1 MVKRAAKQISEQ
13 SVERLKVS
21 PRTSLSREENSLQG
35 FSGVTSERQVFSTF
49 WGGHAHICG
58 QVGYILEMRLL
69 MVVLTAGLYGSGGFG
84 GKGHA
89 EGREDGA
96 LAEPASLGPRM

>member
-1 MVKRAAKQISEQ
+1 
-13 SVERLKVS
+13 
-21 PRTSLSREENSLQG
+21 
-35 FSGVTSERQVFSTF
+35 
-49 WGGHAHICG
+49 
-58 QVGYILEMRLL
+58 MRLL